1 MPRTKGFNGLQVRQR
16 EHLENALAYLER
28 IAQDL
33 KLAQL
38 RIQQAKRRTGLH
50 NLLDPADEIVVQVLD
65 RIEKYR
71 QEIAKAIG
79 LIANEK

>member
-1 MPRTKGFNGLQVRQR
+1 MACKYVRR

-33 KLAQL
+33 KLVQL

-50 NLLDPADEIVVQVLD
+50 SLLDPADEIVIQILD
-65 RIEKYR
+65 HIDKYR
-71 QEIAKAIG
+71 QEIAQAID
-79 LIANEK
+79 LIGNEK